1 MGKLCREETIWWRK
15 ESRRPVME
23 KRRTGS
29 IVFSSSTAPRVT
41 GKETPRS
48 YRDWSPSANAI
59 RRTGTVNAA
68 KRKLKMLVN
77 GQRNAHTDDASIH
90 AGRYTSAMAHGS
102 LVAAKSVSDLGDTV
116 TTVVI
121 SNDKML
127 FAGIFL
133 FGVRSLFPACFCF

>member
-1 MGKLCREETIWWRK
+1 
-15 ESRRPVME
+15 
-23 KRRTGS
+23 
-29 IVFSSSTAPRVT
+29 
-41 GKETPRS
+41 
-48 YRDWSPSANAI
+48 
-59 RRTGTVNAA
+59 
-68 KRKLKMLVN
+68 MLVN

-127 FAGIFL
+127 FAAGSINKKAVVCRVKD
-133 FGVRSLFPACFCF
+133 GACYRDSISCRCLS